1 MRLMFLSPFYLYVVL
16 VYFLW
21 LAGLLMDMQCP

>member
-1 MRLMFLSPFYLYVVL
+1 MDLMLLFSLHFYVVL

-21 LAGLLMDMQCP
+21 LAGLLMDMQWP

>member
-1 MRLMFLSPFYLYVVL
+1 MKLMFLSPFYLYIVL

-21 LAGLLMDMQCP
+21 LTGLLMDMQWP

>member
-1 MRLMFLSPFYLYVVL
+1 MKLMFLSPFRFYVVL

-21 LAGLLMDMQCP
+21 LIGLLMDMQWP